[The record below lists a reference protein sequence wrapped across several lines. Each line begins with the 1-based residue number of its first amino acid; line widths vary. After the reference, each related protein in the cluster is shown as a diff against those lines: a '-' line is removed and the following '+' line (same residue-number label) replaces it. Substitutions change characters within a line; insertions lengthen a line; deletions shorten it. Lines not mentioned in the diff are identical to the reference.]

1 MQVINKYW
9 KWHGNEIRQII
20 LDIYIYIYYVYVIIL
35 EESTLVNSSN
45 NKSSLGI
52 IYYKN
57 ETTTKSVLYDDL
69 HTMKTDLNLSV
80 NLILIDA

>member
-1 MQVINKYW
+1 MAWQRNQTNNTRY
-9 KWHGNEIRQII
+9 
-20 LDIYIYIYYVYVIIL
+20 IYIYIYYLYVIIL
-35 EESTLVNSSN
+35 EESTLVNSSS

-69 HTMKTDLNLSV
+69 HTMITDLNLSV
-80 NLILIDA
+80 NLNLIDA